1 MEDAEEAEPE
11 LPPPADPPPEPP
23 EPEPG
28 PEGRFT
34 AAEPPPRLPVGA
46 LAAIALDE
54 TLGLA
59 KKAFD
64 AGEASE
70 MDSQLPTDSVVIDT
84 LAQLICAARR
94 AELACRDSARRVW
107 LGAGEDEISGMT
119 DVVTAIEASGA
130 VWPVPSL

>member
-34 AAEPPPRLPVGA
+34 VAEPPPRLPVGA
-46 LAAIALDE
+46 LAAIALE
-54 TLGLA
+54 EALGLA
-59 KKAFD
+59 KKGFD
-64 AGEASE
+64 AREASE
-70 MDSQLPTDSVVIDT
+70 TDSQLPTDSAVIDT

-94 AELACRDSARRVW
+94 AEFACRVSARRV
-107 LGAGEDEISGMT
+107 
-119 DVVTAIEASGA
+119 
-130 VWPVPSL
+130 